1 MQPTPPI
8 SRLWPLVR
16 YLLALVAAFAL
27 VALPVEQVAACS
39 CAQTTVKDA
48 AAMADAVFAGT
59 VVDER
64 NVGRGDGPLRAV
76 AATAP
81 MPGLVGQVMYT
92 FKVDGVAKGDVGA
105 QLELL
110 GGGDGASCG
119 MSFAVGERWLV
130 FASWDGAVH
139 TTSLCAGNL
148 LLAPDE
154 APPLPMTAPDAE
166 VIPPDAPM
174 EIPWT
179 ALGLL
184 AAIAIVLVASV
195 IAFRSERPSR
205 IS

>member
-1 MQPTPPI
+1 M
-8 SRLWPLVR
+8 R
-16 YLLALVAAFAL
+16 YLVALVAAFAL
-27 VALPVEQVAACS
+27 VALPIEHVAACS
-39 CAQTTVKDA
+39 CAQTTVEDA

-64 NVGRGDGPLRAV
+64 KVGRDDGPLRAV

-81 MPGLVGQVMYT
+81 MPGPVGQVIYT
-92 FKVDGVAKGDVGA
+92 FKVDGVAKGDLGP

-110 GGGDGASCG
+110 GGGDGGSCG
-119 MSFAVGERWLV
+119 MSFGLGERWLV

-148 LLAPDE
+148 MLAPDE
-154 APPLPMTAPDAE
+154 APPLPLAAPGADAT
-166 VIPPDAPM
+166 PSDAPM
-174 EIPWT
+174 QIPWT

-184 AAIAIVLVASV
+184 AAIAIVLLASWL
-195 IAFRSERPSR
+195 AFRSERASR